1 MEKNL
6 CEKIVYIVTVAFL
19 LFWVVFGGVQTC
31 RLHSSM
37 EQCEHYRTELAA
49 ASNRQSEIR
58 EVVGR
63 TGEVLRSTANTV
75 AEIRVQLQEVENS
88 YNYLWE
94 LVCRDNS
101 NISDTEV
108 KE

>member
-19 LFWVVFGGVQTC
+19 LFWIVFGGVQTC

-37 EQCEHYRTELAA
+37 EQCEYYRTELAA
-49 ASNRQSEIR
+49 ASNRQSEVR

-63 TGEVLRSTANTV
+63 TGEVLRSTANSV
-75 AEIRVQLQEVENS
+75 AELRNQLQEVESS
-88 YNYLWE
+88 YNYLWK
-94 LVCRDNS
+94 LVSNDDNCVS
-101 NISDTEV
+101 NNEV
-108 KE
+108 K

>member
-6 CEKIVYIVTVAFL
+6 CEKILYTVTVAFII
-19 LFWVVFGGVQTC
+19 FWIAFGGVQTC

-49 ASNRQSEIR
+49 ASNRQSEVR

-63 TGEVLRSTANTV
+63 TGEVLRSTANSV
-75 AEIRVQLQEVENS
+75 AELRNQLQAVESS

-94 LVCRDNS
+94 LVSNDDNCVS
-101 NISDTEV
+101 NNEV
-108 KE
+108 K

>member
-1 MEKNL
+1 MEKSL
-6 CEKIVYIVTVAFL
+6 CEKIVYTVTVAFL
-19 LFWVVFGGVQTC
+19 LFWIAFSGVQTC

-37 EQCEHYRTELAA
+37 EQCEYYRTELDAA
-49 ASNRQSEIR
+49 ANRQSEFR

-63 TGEVLRSTANTV
+63 TGKILSQTANSV
-75 AEIRVQLQEVENS
+75 AELRVQLQEVENS
-88 YNYLWE
+88 YTYLWE

>member
-49 ASNRQSEIR
+49 ASNRQSEVR

-63 TGEVLRSTANTV
+63 TGEVLRSTANSV
-75 AEIRVQLQEVENS
+75 AELRNQLQAVESS

-94 LVCRDNS
+94 LVSNDDNCVS
-101 NISDTEV
+101 NNEV
-108 KE
+108 K

>member
-1 MEKNL
+1 M
-6 CEKIVYIVTVAFL
+6 CEKIVYAVTVAFL
-19 LFWVVFGGVQTC
+19 LFWIAFGGVQTC
-31 RLHSSM
+31 RLHASM
-37 EQCEHYRTELAA
+37 EQCEHYRTELDAA
-49 ASNRQSEIR
+49 ANRQSEVR
-58 EVVGR
+58 DVVGR
-63 TGEVLRSTANTV
+63 TGEILSQTANTV
-75 AEIRVQLQEVENS
+75 AEIRIQLQEVENS

>member
-1 MEKNL
+1 MV
-6 CEKIVYIVTVAFL
+6 EKIVYTVTVAFII
-19 LFWVVFGGVQTC
+19 FWIAFGGIQTC

-49 ASNRQSEIR
+49 ASNRQSEVR

-63 TGEVLRSTANTV
+63 TGEVLRSTANSV
-75 AEIRVQLQEVENS
+75 AELRNQLQAVESS

-94 LVCRDNS
+94 LVSNDDNCVS
-101 NISDTEV
+101 NNEV
-108 KE
+108 K

>member
-1 MEKNL
+1 MEKSL

-19 LFWVVFGGVQTC
+19 LFWIAFSGVQTC

-37 EQCEHYRTELAA
+37 EQCEQYRTELDA

-58 EVVGR
+58 DVVGR
-63 TGEVLRSTANTV
+63 TGEVLRSTANSV
-75 AEIRVQLQEVENS
+75 AELRNQLQAVENS

-101 NISDTEV
+101 NVSDIEV
-108 KE
+108 K

>member
-1 MEKNL
+1 MEKSL
-6 CEKIVYIVTVAFL
+6 CEKIVYIVTAAIVITL
-19 LFWVVFGGVQTC
+19 LLAFGGVQTC

-37 EQCEHYRTELAA
+37 EQCEQYRIELDA

-63 TGEVLRSTANTV
+63 TGEVLSQTASTV

-101 NISDTEV
+101 NVSDIEV
-108 KE
+108 K

>member
-19 LFWVVFGGVQTC
+19 LFWIVFGGVQTC

-37 EQCEHYRTELAA
+37 EQCEYYRTELAA
-49 ASNRQSEIR
+49 ASNRQSEVR

-63 TGEVLRSTANTV
+63 TGEVLRSTANSV
-75 AEIRVQLQEVENS
+75 AELRNQLQAVESS

-94 LVCRDNS
+94 LVSNDDNCVS
-101 NISDTEV
+101 NNEV
-108 KE
+108 K